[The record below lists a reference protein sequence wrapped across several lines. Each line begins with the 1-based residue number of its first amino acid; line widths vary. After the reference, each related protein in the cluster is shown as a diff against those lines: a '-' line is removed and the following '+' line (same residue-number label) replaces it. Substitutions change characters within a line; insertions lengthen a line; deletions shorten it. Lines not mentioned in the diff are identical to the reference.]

1 MDIGHLHNRRPNA
14 CLTRPVSLPPAPDR
28 PATTDPLTGIPRLV
42 VVGQVSEAVM
52 VHDVTGGRVWTRE
65 RSVRV
70 QVWILAGHG
79 LLTALSGLFGQVLV
93 DLWSVPGGLG

>member
-1 MDIGHLHNRRPNA
+1 MDIDHSHPRRSVA
-14 CLTRPVSLPPAPDR
+14 CLTHPVPLPPAPDTPTTASPL
-28 PATTDPLTGIPRLV
+28 PAIPRLV

-52 VHDVTGGRVWTRE
+52 LHEVTGGRVWTRE

-79 LLTALSGLFGQVLV
+79 LLTACSGLFGQVLV